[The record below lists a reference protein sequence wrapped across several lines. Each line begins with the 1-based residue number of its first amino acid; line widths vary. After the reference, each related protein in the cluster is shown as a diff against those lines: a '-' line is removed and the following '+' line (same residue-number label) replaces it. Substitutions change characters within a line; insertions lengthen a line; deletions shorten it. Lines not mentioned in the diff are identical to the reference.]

1 MYQSLDKRIWFI
13 IIFLSLKES
22 LNLFQIWNFFVKLSY
37 FNPIGVI
44 ERRIYK
50 VNKSILMEN
59 LTMPFVL
66 VYQFYCYTPQAIGLV
81 YLKSLSLELEA
92 FSCSFKITC
101 IPLKQILSPK
111 EMVMSPA
118 KFTNL
123 ISWFPISIPLILLLA
138 LMEMVSASPA
148 ITYNSNE
155 SGPVDIPGEPHA

>member
-1 MYQSLDKRIWFI
+1 
-13 IIFLSLKES
+13 
-22 LNLFQIWNFFVKLSY
+22 
-37 FNPIGVI
+37 
-44 ERRIYK
+44 
-50 VNKSILMEN
+50 
-59 LTMPFVL
+59 MPFVL